1 MLREITQDEISR
13 YERDGAICLRGLF
26 EPVWVER
33 ISLALERLLNT
44 DRGKRGDLT
53 APNSPGR
60 FNNATFMWRFDPDF
74 RAFVFDSPAAEIAR
88 QLMRSRTSRFL
99 YDHLFVKEPR
109 TRETT
114 PWHHDQPYWPV
125 RGEQVCSIWLSLDSV
140 TKQTSGLEYI
150 KGSHRW
156 PSRYRPE
163 VWGNGTETWRKLGLL
178 DSQEES
184 IPDIEAQRE
193 NYEFL
198 SWDVEPGDCLVHHSL
213 AIHGSSGNGSAT
225 QRRRALAT
233 RWIGDDAVYAPA
245 PGSFNLLLDA
255 SLTPGQPFAGEKFP
269 LVVDGQ

>member
-1 MLREITQDEISR
+1 
-13 YERDGAICLRGLF
+13 
-26 EPVWVER
+26 
-33 ISLALERLLNT
+33 
-44 DRGKRGDLT
+44 
-53 APNSPGR
+53 
-60 FNNATFMWRFDPDF
+60 
-74 RAFVFDSPAAEIAR
+74 
-88 QLMRSRTSRFL
+88 MRSRPSRFF

-178 DSQEES
+178 DSQEQA
-184 IPDIEAQRE
+184 IPDIDAQRE
-193 NYEFL
+193 KYEFL

-213 AIHGSSGNGSAT
+213 AIHGSSGNASAT

-233 RWIGDDAVYAPA
+233 RAEHRPAARELARNLERVSLQDASKLNTLDLAQYAKIIVSTKA
-245 PGSFNLLLDA
+245 LDA
-255 SLTPGQPFAGEKFP
+255 ILARVNGGKN
-269 LVVDGQ
+269 